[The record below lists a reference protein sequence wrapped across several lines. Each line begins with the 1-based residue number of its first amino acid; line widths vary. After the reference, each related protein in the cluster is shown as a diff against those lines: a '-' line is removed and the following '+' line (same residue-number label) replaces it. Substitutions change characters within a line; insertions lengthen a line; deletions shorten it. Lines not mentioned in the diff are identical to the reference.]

1 MLQSTNVV
9 VFGLDSFDAVIK
21 TLVKA
26 RTSLGEVLSA
36 FEFMDD
42 AALNFAVTH
51 GATYP
56 MEQRHPFY
64 ALVETSGSNDDH
76 DKEAKSD
83 TDSHLCTCHFRASA
97 QARRTPS
104 QAGWVF

>member
-1 MLQSTNVV
+1 MQKSTNVV
-9 VFGLDSFDAVIK
+9 VFGLETFDAVVQ

-26 RTSLGEVLSA
+26 RSGLGEVLSA

-56 MEQRHPFY
+56 MESRYPFY

-76 DKEAKSD
+76 DKEVRHTRGFAAC
-83 TDSHLCTCHFRASA
+83 SH
-97 QARRTPS
+97 
-104 QAGWVF
+104 